1 MHINFPLLLVIA
13 VAVTG
18 LLALLDL
25 LWLAPARRRA
35 VNAYESSAPVVDPGT
50 LQRLNK
56 EPLLVEY
63 GKSFFP
69 VLAVVLILR
78 SFLVE
83 PFQIPSGSMK
93 PTLEV
98 GDFILVNKFSYGIR
112 LPVLD
117 TRIIPVGEPQ
127 RGDVMVFRYP
137 NDPRINYIKRVVGLP
152 GDRIGYADKQLFVNG
167 EPVERELLRT
177 VADDEVPAGHPLQ
190 ALARVDIYQEQ
201 LGDAVHEARYKK
213 VSQTP
218 PAREWVVPEGHYFMV
233 GDNRDNSNDSR
244 YWSSADMPTELW
256 GMVPDNYIVGK
267 AFAVWMHWPEPK
279 LKNLPSFSRVGLID

>member
-1 MHINFPLLLVIA
+1 MSLNFPLLLVIA
-13 VAVTG
+13 VAVCG

-25 LWLAPARRRA
+25 VFFAPRRRA
-35 VNAYESSAPVVDPGT
+35 AIASYQGSVSQPDGVVIEK
-50 LQRLNK
+50 LNK

-69 VLAVVLILR
+69 VLFIVLVLR

-93 PTLEV
+93 PTLDV

-117 TRIIPVGEPQ
+117 KKVIQIGDPQ

-137 NDPRINYIKRVVGLP
+137 ADPSVNYIKRVIGLP
-152 GDRIGYADKQLFVNG
+152 GDTVRYTNDKHLYVNG
-167 EPVERELLRT
+167 QLITDQMIGTTYDPQLGD
-177 VADDEVPAGHPLQ
+177 VAVYKEQVGASEHLVHKAMGRSMPGGQWTVPAGH
-190 ALARVDIYQEQ
+190 
-201 LGDAVHEARYKK
+201 
-213 VSQTP
+213 
-218 PAREWVVPEGHYFMV
+218 YFMM

-244 YWSSADMPTELW
+244 YWDDASIPKEML
-256 GMVPDNYIVGK
+256 GMVPDENIVGK
-267 AFAVWMHWPEPK
+267 AFAVWMSWPEPK
-279 LKNLPSFSRVGLID
+279 LSHFPNFSRVGLIK

>member
-1 MHINFPLLLVIA
+1 MSLNFPLLLVIA
-13 VAVTG
+13 VAVCG

-25 LWLAPARRRA
+25 VFLAPRRRKA
-35 VNAYESSAPVVDPGT
+35 ITNYQASVPTADVQVIEK
-50 LQRLNK
+50 LNK

-69 VLAVVLILR
+69 VLFIVLVLR

-93 PTLEV
+93 PTLDV

-117 TRIIPVGEPQ
+117 KKIIEVGDPK

-137 NDPRINYIKRVVGLP
+137 SDPTVNYIKRVVGLP
-152 GDRIGYADKQLFVNG
+152 GDKIRYTSDKHLYVNDQLVAEQMVG
-167 EPVERELLRT
+167 VEPGTLGSAELYKEKLGDVEHMIRKEMSRYRAPPDKT
-177 VADDEVPAGHPLQ
+177 WTVPAGH
-190 ALARVDIYQEQ
+190 
-201 LGDAVHEARYKK
+201 
-213 VSQTP
+213 
-218 PAREWVVPEGHYFMV
+218 YFMM

-244 YWSSADMPTELW
+244 YWDDPNIPKDEL
-256 GMVPDNYIVGK
+256 GMVPDQNIVGK
-267 AFAVWMHWPEPK
+267 AFAVWMSWPEPK
-279 LKNLPSFSRVGLID
+279 SSNLPNFSRVGLIK

>member
-112 LPVLD
+112 L
-117 TRIIPVGEPQ
+117 
-127 RGDVMVFRYP
+127 
-137 NDPRINYIKRVVGLP
+137 
-152 GDRIGYADKQLFVNG
+152 
-167 EPVERELLRT
+167 
-177 VADDEVPAGHPLQ
+177 
-190 ALARVDIYQEQ
+190 
-201 LGDAVHEARYKK
+201 
-213 VSQTP
+213 
-218 PAREWVVPEGHYFMV
+218 
-233 GDNRDNSNDSR
+233 
-244 YWSSADMPTELW
+244 
-256 GMVPDNYIVGK
+256 
-267 AFAVWMHWPEPK
+267 
-279 LKNLPSFSRVGLID
+279 